1 MSYAVKKSKVNE
13 AGNYTTRAKRKGTAE
28 GKQFVPQPKPRFAV
42 KGKG

>member
-1 MSYAVKKSKVNE
+1 MSAKEYA
-13 AGNYTTRAKRKGTAE
+13 ATTRAKRKGTAE

>member
-13 AGNYTTRAKRKGTAE
+13 AGNYTKRKGTAE

-42 KGKG
+42 KNKD